1 MRAVVH
7 ETDFVVPAYEVA
19 NGFVAILGVYDTGG
33 VVDVDQIHQV
43 ANFSDE
49 ILRIREEKGIKPRR
63 TREEMVA
70 HVICEDAVDN
80 NHKPGKTPNER
91 YFAAING
98 VNEMIGYAA
107 LDRTVALPPHPVR
120 IREFGISDQVNERGR
135 AAYAGVLAAVLAGT
149 LCHAEKQG
157 WLGDEK
163 RKDFEVHREEPSDAD
178 IRAMLSLGFAH
189 LPERNVFSAPLLA
202 ARREI
207 GEHIIRI
214 AML

>member
-120 IREFGISDQVNERGR
+120 IREFGISDQVNERSR

-149 LCHAEKQG
+149 LCHAEKRDG
-157 WLGDEK
+157 SVTKSARTSRSTE
-163 RKDFEVHREEPSDAD
+163 RS
-178 IRAMLSLGFAH
+178 RAMLIYGLCCRSVL
-189 LPERNVFSAPLLA
+189 LICPNVTCSVRHSWRHAVKSGN
-202 ARREI
+202 I
-207 GEHIIRI
+207 S
-214 AML
+214 